1 MVAVS
6 VFVVV
11 LLAQLTT
18 VISTPKPAIY
28 IDNGFDQTAIDRLM
42 TEEEKQEMEIEIL
55 NLLGLPNRPRH
66 GGKGAIKRSAPKFL
80 LDIYERL
87 VAEENDEHSREKRST
102 DTNFSGVEQKQIETS
117 DVIMTFESV
126 GEFSIIRVCL
136 SENVCFD
143 SHRFARW
150 KLFLVTRYYSDKLKL
165 LKIHNTIYF
174 LLHLYRSSCK

>member
-1 MVAVS
+1 M
-6 VFVVV
+6 FVVV

-80 LDIYERL
+80 LDIYEKL

-143 SHRFARW
+143 SHRFAR
-150 KLFLVTRYYSDKLKL
+150 
-165 LKIHNTIYF
+165 
-174 LLHLYRSSCK
+174 